1 MANTS
6 PTPEKQEDKVGN
18 TITEA
23 TVFAKII
30 AKNFLSLPSIARDLN
45 VARQNII
52 KLVKLRGG
60 ESTNKADAMF
70 LKSSEAE
77 TKLGVEKQ
85 KLTAKEVTPT
95 PAEKEEVGMGG
106 RFISRML
113 GKTKLGKK
121 LLNSKLIK
129 GFSKIFSVGGFARI
143 LSRLALPLL
152 IFSAVWEGIT
162 GAFETWKETGSIW
175 ETFKSF
181 AGGIVDFFTF
191 GLIDKQMVSDFYD
204 WMLGAYEKIGQSIAD
219 FFGFG
224 DWFTEKFAKVKDYLG
239 VGVKAKKISPEV
251 EQPEIEQEE
260 AKKKEPKVVEIE
272 KKRKEKQDEE
282 ERKQAQQGTVLTSE
296 EGTPVL
302 SGTGEPIGVGEPT
315 PAPAPAPSPTPVPTE
330 KKKEEKAPTKAPS
343 PGFAAGKSAM
353 LSAMDKEGITN
364 PDARAQIMA
373 QAAHESGSF
382 RYTEELGKPAYFEKY
397 NGRKDLGNT
406 QPGDGP
412 RFKGRGFLQTT
423 GRVNYDQFK
432 QAFGVDVIEK
442 PEVLAEAKYAA
453 DSALF
458 WFKKNAKKVEK
469 LSGGDWANTKG
480 VTKAVNGGFN
490 GLEDRMQ
497 YFEKFRNDPT
507 ITKVASNTTAPEGSQ
522 VAATSSAVA
531 SEQRKQQKPQT
542 PVIVNAQTTNNSTTT
557 VNRTTVAQ
565 NRDNSGTNSALVARA
580 A

>member
-6 PTPEKQEDKVGN
+6 PTPEKESSVSNSILDS
-18 TITEA
+18 IA
-23 TVFAKII
+23 FAKII
-30 AKNFLSLPSIARDLN
+30 AKNSLSLPIIARDLN
-45 VARQNII
+45 VARQNLI
-52 KLVKLRGG
+52 KLVKIKGG
-60 ESTNKADAMF
+60 DATNKADAMF
-70 LKSSEAE
+70 LKSGEAE
-77 TKLGVEKQ
+77 AKLAVEQ
-85 KLTAKEVTPT
+85 EKLTAKAVTPT
-95 PAEKEEVGMGG
+95 KEVEETKGTGG
-106 RFISRML
+106 FLGRML

-121 LLNSKLIK
+121 LLDNKLLK
-129 GFSKIFSVGGFARI
+129 SFMGIFSPAGFMRI
-143 LSRLALPLL
+143 LGRLALPLM
-152 IFSAVWEGIT
+152 IFSAIWEGIT
-162 GAFETWKETGSIW
+162 GAFETWKETGSAW

-181 AGGIVDFFTF
+181 AGGIVEFFTF

-204 WMLGAYEKIGQSIAD
+204 WSFGAMEKVTQSIAN

-224 DWFTEKFAKVKDYLG
+224 EWFTEKFAKVKEFLG
-239 VGVKAKKISPEV
+239 VGIKAKKVEPKK
-251 EQPEIEQEE
+251 EQPEEVE
-260 AKKKEPKVVEIE
+260 AKQKEPKVVEIE
-272 KKRKEKQDEE
+272 KKRKEKQAEE
-282 ERKQAQQGTVLTSE
+282 EKKQAQQGTVLTSSD
-296 EGTPVL
+296 GTPVV
-302 SGTGEPIGVGEPT
+302 SGGGEPVTMGEPT
-315 PAPAPAPSPTPVPTE
+315 PAPAPAPEPSPTPVPTE
-330 KKKEEKAPTKAPS
+330 KKKEEKAPAKAPS

-353 LSAMDKEGITN
+353 VSAMDKEGIKDPN
-364 PDARAQIMA
+364 ARAQIMA

-423 GRVNYDQFK
+423 GRVNYEQFK

-497 YFEKFRNDPT
+497 YFEKFRNDPS

-522 VAATSSAVA
+522 VASTSSALA